1 MHTDREYDAV
11 VVGAR
16 IAGSTVATLL
26 GDAGYRVLLVD
37 RATFPSSTVSTHF
50 FRGEFMLTVL
60 RRLNLLEEVL
70 DLGSPP
76 LTRQY
81 VYTSGTSESDIEP
94 PQRPGDIGYCL
105 SVRRNSLDHL
115 LVQRAQRSETV
126 TLAEGTH
133 ATELL
138 WNDDRVAGVRLRTT
152 DDEYRARARIVV
164 GADGCNSFVARAV
177 DAPSE
182 ASTPGFRALYYR
194 YARGFPSPVGGRPDG
209 AEFSFLGD
217 QLAYVFPSDD
227 GVTCVAIT
235 FNRDDFEA
243 VKHDLAAGFEAHIT
257 RHRGIAERYARAS
270 IGDRIAG
277 YGPLPNYIRGP
288 TGPGWALVGD
298 AGLHQDPWSGYGI
311 DMASMTGVFL
321 AEAIEDWFTG
331 ASSESSAME
340 RYHRRR
346 NELAAPIYRE
356 TVDVGRDLRQ
366 RADG

>member
-1 MHTDREYDAV
+1 MHTDQEYDV
-11 VVGAR
+11 IVVGAR
-16 IAGSTVATLL
+16 IAGSTVAALL

-50 FRGEFMLTVL
+50 FRGAFMLNML
-60 RRLNLLEEVL
+60 RRLDILEEVM
-70 DLGSPP
+70 DLGPPP

-81 VYTSGTSESDIEP
+81 VYTGGTAQPNVEP

-115 LVQRAQRSETV
+115 LIQRAQRSETV
-126 TLAEGTH
+126 TFAERTH

-138 WNDDRVAGVRLRTT
+138 WNEDRVVGVRLRTT
-152 DDEYRARARIVV
+152 DDEYSVRARIVV
-164 GADGCNSFVARAV
+164 GADGCSSFVARAV

-182 ASTPGFRALYYR
+182 DSTPGFRALYYR
-194 YARGFPSPVGGRPDG
+194 YANGFPSPTGGTPDG

-217 QLAYVFPSDD
+217 QLAYVFPSDN
-227 GVTCVAIT
+227 GVTCVAIS
-235 FNRDDFEA
+235 FNRDDFEEI
-243 VKHDLAAGFEAHIT
+243 KRDLVSGFEEHIM
-257 RHRGIAERYARAS
+257 RHRGIAGRYTRAS
-270 IGDRIAG
+270 TGDGIEG
-277 YGPLPNYIRGP
+277 YGPLPNYIRVP

-311 DMASMTGVFL
+311 DMASMTGTFL
-321 AEAIEDWFTG
+321 AEAVQDWF
-331 ASSESSAME
+331 AEAASESSAME

-356 TVDVGRDLRQ
+356 TIDVGRDLRQ
-366 RADG
+366 RSEG